1 MSQPVR
7 PEKNM
12 PLSPQT
18 PVAEVRPTIRAHARL
33 TTSLAA
39 LVFLLLGVWICLQAG
54 QLPFGSFRMP
64 GAGFFP
70 LLLGVILSLL
80 SLILLA
86 TSLLGHPE
94 TVPMSSVRRE
104 VFYLMGAILTVP
116 WLFERLGFLCTM
128 VLFLGVLLKALGKFN
143 WTATIVVAVVGS
155 VAAYVLFSRV
165 LLIGLPAGI
174 LPW

>member
-1 MSQPVR
+1 MS
-7 PEKNM
+7 
-12 PLSPQT
+12 LSSQT
-18 PVAEVRPTIRAHARL
+18 PVPEVRPTVRARARL
-33 TTSLAA
+33 TTTLAA
-39 LVFLLLGVWICLQAG
+39 LFFLLLGVWICLQAS

-70 LLLGVILSLL
+70 LLLGGVLGLL
-80 SLILLA
+80 SLMLLA

-104 VFYLMGAILTVP
+104 VFYLMGAILMAA

-128 VLFLGVLLKALGKFN
+128 ALFLGVLLKVLGKFD
-143 WTATIVVAVVGS
+143 WTATIVVAVLGS
-155 VAAYVLFSRV
+155 AAAYVLFSRV
-165 LLIGLPAGI
+165 LLIGLPAGL